1 MRARHTHR
9 TLGAVAVLIA
19 SVTGC
24 KMTSAPKTTA
34 LVRYI
39 HAVTNGGPFDF
50 YTDGTREVNG
60 LEFQSATDYFVIDS
74 GSAVPFEVT
83 RINAGASAPLITT
96 NEQVL
101 AAHTY
106 TFMIADSM
114 SDLTPLFIAD
124 SNTAPSKTAVK
135 LRLIHAAP
143 SFRTVDI
150 YIVKEGAGL
159 GAAPTMSDVNFETVS
174 TYQVV
179 APGSY
184 EIVYTAPGNPSAV
197 AADDTL
203 ASLGSG
209 TVRTIILMDSKT
221 GTLPLSTVTVNDA
234 TR

>member
-1 MRARHTHR
+1 MRARNAHR
-9 TLGAVAVLIA
+9 TLGVVAVLIA

-60 LEFQSATDYFVIDS
+60 LEFRSATDYFVIDS
-74 GSAVPFEVT
+74 GTSVPFEVT

-96 NEQVL
+96 NESVL

-114 SDLTPLFIAD
+114 SDLTPLFISD
-124 SNTAPSKTAVK
+124 SNTAPNSKAVK

-150 YIVKEGAGL
+150 YIVSEGSAL
-159 GAAPTMSDVNFETVS
+159 GATPTLGDVNFEQVS
-174 TYQVV
+174 TYQIVP
-179 APGSY
+179 PGSY
-184 EIVYTAPGNPSAV
+184 EVVFTAPGNPSAI

-203 ASLGSG
+203 ASLGTG

-221 GTLPLSTVTVNDA
+221 GTLPLSVVTVNDA